1 MPKKSQKP
9 QKMQSKQPE
18 KQSAKAQTFAALKKP
33 FSYLKKRSEDFL
45 SRRPHRSFRLTR
57 RRDYARSLKL
67 PGYFAFTGQVFK
79 TIWSNRKSFLAII
92 LIYCAISALLIGISP
107 QETFSDLRDNLSEIG
122 QGIAGGGFGSVTESA
137 ILASSMLFGS
147 LTPELSEAQQ
157 VYLAIMGLL
166 TWLAVVWMLRQRLA
180 GRTATLRDALYNSGA
195 PVIPTGI
202 ISIIF
207 ILQLVPIAVV
217 SIGYAA
223 ASSTGLID
231 GGVEAMMFWL
241 AAAGL
246 TCLSVYW
253 VTATALA
260 LVIITLPG
268 MYPLRALKIAGD
280 MVVGRRIR
288 ILLRL
293 FWLVLLMVAMWF
305 ILMTIAVLIDAGIKA
320 LLPVLSSVPV
330 VPIAA
335 LILGALSLLLSAVYV
350 YLLYRRIVDDDAKP
364 A

>member
-33 FSYLKKRSEDFL
+33 FSYLKKRSEEFL

-57 RRDYARSLKL
+57 RRDYTRSLKL
-67 PGYFAFTGQVFK
+67 PGYFALTGQVFK
-79 TIWSNRKSFLAII
+79 TIWSNRKSFLAIV
-92 LIYCAISALLIGISP
+92 LIYCTTSALLIGISP

-122 QGIAGGGFGSVTESA
+122 QNVADGGFSSVTESA
-137 ILASSMLFGS
+137 ILASSTLFGS

-180 GRTATLRDALYNSGA
+180 GRPATLRDVLYNSGA
-195 PVIPTGI
+195 PIIPTGI
-202 ISIIF
+202 ISLVF
-207 ILQLVPIAVV
+207 ILQLLPVAIVA
-217 SIGYAA
+217 IGYAA

-241 AAAGL
+241 AATGL
-246 TCLSVYW
+246 ICLSIYW
-253 VTATALA
+253 ITATALA
-260 LVIITLPG
+260 LVVITLPG
-268 MYPLRALKIAGD
+268 MYPMRALRIAGD
-280 MVVGRRIR
+280 MVVGRRVR
-288 ILLRL
+288 ILMRL
-293 FWLVLLMVAMWF
+293 SWMALLIVAMWF
-305 ILMTIAVLIDAGIKA
+305 IFMTIAILIDTGVKS
-320 LLPVLSSVPV
+320 LLPVLSW
-330 VPIAA
+330 VPIVPAA
-335 LILGALSLLLSAVYV
+335 VLILGSLSLLLSAVYV